1 MMDMRPEDFE
11 EKKPKGEYDFQKAV
25 NALEGMTLEQL
36 DALIGTVQDL
46 LEMKKT
52 EQRRNEIIAELN
64 DLFAELIE
72 MDCCLFFNTGKG
84 YPVEIEGSVSEQGAG
99 QIYID

>member
-1 MMDMRPEDFE
+1 MMDMRPEDFA

-25 NALEGMTLEQL
+25 NALDGMNEAQLSTLISLAE
-36 DALIGTVQDL
+36 DA
-46 LEMKKT
+46 
-52 EQRRNEIIAELN
+52 QRRKKHDRRRGEIIAALN
-64 DLFAELIE
+64 DLFAELVE

-84 YPVEIEGSVSEQGAG
+84 CPVEIEGSVYELGAG